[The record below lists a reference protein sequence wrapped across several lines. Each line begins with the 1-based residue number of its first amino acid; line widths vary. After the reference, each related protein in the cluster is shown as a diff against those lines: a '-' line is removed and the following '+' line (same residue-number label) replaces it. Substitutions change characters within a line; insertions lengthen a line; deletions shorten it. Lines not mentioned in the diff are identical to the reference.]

1 MGARGYGATH
11 ASTHAARVIA
21 AQPRAVSTMVYALPR
36 KSRAHSD
43 QLAHSP
49 PDTSRSV
56 NDLKKVLDASTQPHR
71 FGHADHG
78 VSSSTPHRARPAAFS
93 QTVRLT
99 PMTPRRSLRPYSEQ
113 SGQPWSNTSRQS
125 ASAQSHRVPAMSIL
139 EDDVPTASFARDFV
153 EAPSLSRAPFVP
165 QRRPAD
171 HPSHLAQRPASPAS
185 STDDPLLL
193 HDPTLTNMS
202 MRAAQG
208 DASLLA
214 MVRRFEQEDMG
225 LTEPVSM
232 TPKRPLS
239 SRRDISTPLRRT
251 PKPAPKLTPKPTPK
265 ATPSLY
271 DRTLGV
277 KERIALIRS
286 PDKSMSH
293 VEQQQVHSPEPDLDL
308 QPELESE
315 LEPESK
321 VAAEPEPELEPEL
334 EWVPEPEREPQME
347 PERPETEREPEL
359 EPVMHSE
366 LDLEP
371 EPEPEPEPEL
381 EPGPEPELEP
391 DLEPA
396 EEPESEPEAVL
407 EPKTHASPSLTGLN
421 TKNEALAAPPTHAMP
436 AYDPSISDQV
446 NSSRFSRE
454 SHASREP
461 VFIDFLH
468 ANDEHVNVSSQEP
481 VDHDTSWFERPSQSE
496 PQSYTPPSRHTP
508 IPEWRASPSVEAS
521 TRKQLRQ
528 NLGTP
533 SEKSVRQEAS
543 VLPAL
548 SHEPKR
554 WGDDPEDVD
563 DLPDEALEALDIL
576 EEELR
581 RKSPDPVPQSPLP
594 NDVSVHSARIRSL
607 SPSKSPHPAMRVSAQ
622 DVSSDDTP
630 EEEAPMVVWSLPLQ
644 APAAP
649 STAAEEDA
657 SLGDLSASL
666 SASSH
671 SRALMLSRTRPT
683 SCVEI
688 SSLDPVAAARAAA
701 ILKVHHKYI
710 QEGWLGDTSSL
721 PHINNDLA
729 SLFHAAELDLRQST
743 HPTPRV
749 PGAYAPRASLPP
761 QLDSHA
767 LRPQAQAGHWS
778 EFAWMELDR
787 HLRSYVPEEAMD
799 KAAAVLDLDIDQVI
813 LQFLEAQGLEPD
825 DLHGDWTLTRLYARV
840 PALQARYVRE
850 MEQDVTEEMQEKSF
864 QLLSQRK
871 RTHDVLLD
879 SPQYVRGSHSTPV
892 VPPSPA
898 KAGKNVAPESSV
910 LSQSNHSFVP
920 TDDVMIEAGHAP
932 KRMRTHAP
940 RPSSVMSK
948 LWSWVSGSPSSQQQ
962 PLPSAAARHHRPPA
976 SRLPRP
982 RRRQARRSAAL
993 RPSVVTSATH
1003 DGPRADWLQNENEDE
1018 AMSASLHA

>member
-1 MGARGYGATH
+1 MGARGCCATH
-11 ASTHAARVIA
+11 ASTHAARAIA
-21 AQPRAVSTMVYALPR
+21 AKPRAVSTMVYALPR
-36 KSRAHSD
+36 KSRAHSN

-56 NDLKKVLDASTQPHR
+56 NDLKNVLDASTQPHR
-71 FGHADHG
+71 FGHSDHG

-113 SGQPWSNTSRQS
+113 STQPWSNASRQS

-165 QRRPAD
+165 QRRTAD
-171 HPSHLAQRPASPAS
+171 NPSHLAQRPASPAS

-225 LTEPVSM
+225 ITEPVSM

-239 SRRDISTPLRRT
+239 SRRDVSTPLRRT

-286 PDKSMSH
+286 PDKSMSRM
-293 VEQQQVHSPEPDLDL
+293 EQPEVHSPEPDLDL

-315 LEPESK
+315 LEPERK
-321 VAAEPEPELEPEL
+321 VVVEQEPGLEPEL
-334 EWVPEPEREPQME
+334 EWEPEPEREPQRE
-347 PERPETEREPEL
+347 PERLEIEREPEL
-359 EPVMHSE
+359 EPDMHSE

-371 EPEPEPEPEL
+371 EPEPEPEPDPE
-381 EPGPEPELEP
+381 PEPELEP

-407 EPKTHASPSLTGLN
+407 EPNAKASPSLTRFN
-421 TKNEALAAPPTHAMP
+421 TEKEVLAAPTTHAMS
-436 AYDPSISDQV
+436 AFDPSIPDQV
-446 NSSRFSRE
+446 NSSQSLRQG
-454 SHASREP
+454 HASREP

-468 ANDEHVNVSSQEP
+468 VNDEHVNASSQEP
-481 VDHDTSWFERPSQSE
+481 MDHDTSWFERPSQSE

-533 SEKSVRQEAS
+533 SEKSVRQERS
-543 VLPAL
+543 GLPAL

-554 WGDDPEDVD
+554 WEDDPEDVD

-576 EEELR
+576 EDELR
-581 RKSPDPVPQSPLP
+581 QKSSDPVPQSPLP

-607 SPSKSPHPAMRVSAQ
+607 SPSKSPHSAMRVSAQ
-622 DVSSDDTP
+622 DVSLDDTP

-710 QEGWLGDTSSL
+710 QEGWLGDTSTL
-721 PHINNDLA
+721 PHMNPDLA
-729 SLFHAAELDLRQST
+729 SLFHAAELDLRHST
-743 HPTPRV
+743 QPTPRV

-879 SPQYVRGSHSTPV
+879 SPQYVRGAHSTPV
-892 VPPSPA
+892 MPPSPA
-898 KAGKNVAPESSV
+898 KAEKNVAPESSV

-920 TDDVMIEAGHAP
+920 TDDVMIEAGHVP
-932 KRMRTHAP
+932 KRMRTHGP

-962 PLPSAAARHHRPPA
+962 QPSAAARHHRPPA

-982 RRRQARRSAAL
+982 RRRQPRRSAA
-993 RPSVVTSATH
+993 PPSSVVTSATH
-1003 DGPRADWLQNENEDE
+1003 AGPRADWMQNELEDE

>member
-1 MGARGYGATH
+1 MGARGCCATH
-11 ASTHAARVIA
+11 ASTHAARAIA
-21 AQPRAVSTMVYALPR
+21 AKPRAVSTMVYALPR
-36 KSRAHSD
+36 KSRAHSN

-56 NDLKKVLDASTQPHR
+56 NDLKNVLDASTQPHR
-71 FGHADHG
+71 FGHSDHG

-113 SGQPWSNTSRQS
+113 STQPWSNASRQS

-165 QRRPAD
+165 QRRSAD
-171 HPSHLAQRPASPAS
+171 NPSHLAQRPASPAS

-225 LTEPVSM
+225 ITEPVSM

-239 SRRDISTPLRRT
+239 SRRDVSTPLRRT

-286 PDKSMSH
+286 PDKSMSRM
-293 VEQQQVHSPEPDLDL
+293 EQPEVHSPEPDLDL

-315 LEPESK
+315 LEPERK
-321 VAAEPEPELEPEL
+321 VVVEQEPGLEPEL
-334 EWVPEPEREPQME
+334 EWEPEPEREPQRE
-347 PERPETEREPEL
+347 PERLEIEREPEL
-359 EPVMHSE
+359 EPDMHSE

-371 EPEPEPEPEL
+371 EPEPEPEPDPE
-381 EPGPEPELEP
+381 PEPELEP

-407 EPKTHASPSLTGLN
+407 EPNAKASPSLTRFN
-421 TKNEALAAPPTHAMP
+421 TEKEVLAAPTTHAMS
-436 AYDPSISDQV
+436 AFDPSIPDQV
-446 NSSRFSRE
+446 NSSQSLRQG
-454 SHASREP
+454 HASREP

-468 ANDEHVNVSSQEP
+468 VNDEHVNASSQEP
-481 VDHDTSWFERPSQSE
+481 MDHDTSWFERPSQSE

-533 SEKSVRQEAS
+533 SEKSVRQERS
-543 VLPAL
+543 GLPAL

-554 WGDDPEDVD
+554 WEDDPEDVD

-576 EEELR
+576 EDELR
-581 RKSPDPVPQSPLP
+581 QKSSDPVPQSPLP

-607 SPSKSPHPAMRVSAQ
+607 SPSKSPHSAMRVSAQ
-622 DVSSDDTP
+622 DVSLDDTP

-710 QEGWLGDTSSL
+710 QEGWLGDTSTL
-721 PHINNDLA
+721 PHMNPDLA
-729 SLFHAAELDLRQST
+729 SLFHAAELDLRHST
-743 HPTPRV
+743 QPTPRV

-879 SPQYVRGSHSTPV
+879 SPQYVRGAHSTPV
-892 VPPSPA
+892 MPPSPA
-898 KAGKNVAPESSV
+898 KAEKNVAPESSV

-920 TDDVMIEAGHAP
+920 TDDVMIEAGHVP
-932 KRMRTHAP
+932 KRMRTHGP

-962 PLPSAAARHHRPPA
+962 QPSAAARHHRPPA

-982 RRRQARRSAAL
+982 RRRRPRRSAA
-993 RPSVVTSATH
+993 PPSSVVTSATH
-1003 DGPRADWLQNENEDE
+1003 AGPRADWMQNELEDE

>member
-1 MGARGYGATH
+1 MGARGCCATH
-11 ASTHAARVIA
+11 ASTHAARAIA
-21 AQPRAVSTMVYALPR
+21 AKPRAVSTMVYALPR
-36 KSRAHSD
+36 KSRAHSN

-56 NDLKKVLDASTQPHR
+56 NDLKNVLDASTQPHR
-71 FGHADHG
+71 FGHSDHG

-113 SGQPWSNTSRQS
+113 STQPWSNASRQS

-165 QRRPAD
+165 QRRTAD
-171 HPSHLAQRPASPAS
+171 NPSHLAQRPASPAS

-225 LTEPVSM
+225 ITEPVSM

-239 SRRDISTPLRRT
+239 SRRDVSTPLRRT

-286 PDKSMSH
+286 PDKSMSRM
-293 VEQQQVHSPEPDLDL
+293 EQPEVHSPEPDLDL

-315 LEPESK
+315 LEPERK
-321 VAAEPEPELEPEL
+321 VVVEQEPGLEPEL
-334 EWVPEPEREPQME
+334 EWEPEPEREPQRE
-347 PERPETEREPEL
+347 PERLEIEREPEL
-359 EPVMHSE
+359 EPDMHSE

-371 EPEPEPEPEL
+371 EPEPEPEPDPE
-381 EPGPEPELEP
+381 PEPELEP
-391 DLEPA
+391 DLEPT

-407 EPKTHASPSLTGLN
+407 EPNAKASPSLTRFN
-421 TKNEALAAPPTHAMP
+421 TEKEVLAAPTTHAMS
-436 AYDPSISDQV
+436 AFDPSIPDQV
-446 NSSRFSRE
+446 NSSQSLRQG
-454 SHASREP
+454 HASREP

-468 ANDEHVNVSSQEP
+468 VNDEHVNASSQEP
-481 VDHDTSWFERPSQSE
+481 MDHDTSWFERPSQSE

-533 SEKSVRQEAS
+533 SEKSVRQERS
-543 VLPAL
+543 GLPAL

-554 WGDDPEDVD
+554 WEDDPEDVD

-576 EEELR
+576 EDELR
-581 RKSPDPVPQSPLP
+581 QKSSDPVPQSPLP

-607 SPSKSPHPAMRVSAQ
+607 SPSKSPYSAMRVSAQ
-622 DVSSDDTP
+622 DVSLDDTP

-710 QEGWLGDTSSL
+710 QEGWLGDTSTL
-721 PHINNDLA
+721 PHMNPDLA
-729 SLFHAAELDLRQST
+729 SLFHAAELDLRHST
-743 HPTPRV
+743 QPTPRV

-879 SPQYVRGSHSTPV
+879 SPQYVRGAHSTPV
-892 VPPSPA
+892 MPPSPA
-898 KAGKNVAPESSV
+898 KAEKNVAPESSV

-920 TDDVMIEAGHAP
+920 TDDVMIEAGHVP
-932 KRMRTHAP
+932 KRMRTHGP

-962 PLPSAAARHHRPPA
+962 QPSAAARHHRPPA

-982 RRRQARRSAAL
+982 RRRQPRRSAA
-993 RPSVVTSATH
+993 PPSSVVTSATH
-1003 DGPRADWLQNENEDE
+1003 AGPRADWMQNELEDE

>member
-1 MGARGYGATH
+1 MGARGYCATH
-11 ASTHAARVIA
+11 ASTHAARAIA
-21 AQPRAVSTMVYALPR
+21 AKPRAVSTMVYALPR

-56 NDLKKVLDASTQPHR
+56 NDLKNVLDASTQPHR
-71 FGHADHG
+71 FGHSDHG

-113 SGQPWSNTSRQS
+113 STQPWSNASRQS

-165 QRRPAD
+165 QRRSAD
-171 HPSHLAQRPASPAS
+171 NPSHLAQRPASPAS

-225 LTEPVSM
+225 ITEPVSM

-239 SRRDISTPLRRT
+239 SRRDVSTPLRRT

-286 PDKSMSH
+286 PDKSMSR
-293 VEQQQVHSPEPDLDL
+293 VEQSEVHSPEPDLDL

-315 LEPESK
+315 LEPERK
-321 VAAEPEPELEPEL
+321 VVVEQEPGLEPEL
-334 EWVPEPEREPQME
+334 EWEPEPEREPQRE
-347 PERPETEREPEL
+347 PERQEIEREPEL
-359 EPVMHSE
+359 EPDMHSE

-371 EPEPEPEPEL
+371 EPEPEPEPDPE
-381 EPGPEPELEP
+381 PEPELEP

-407 EPKTHASPSLTGLN
+407 EPNAKASPSLTRFN
-421 TKNEALAAPPTHAMP
+421 TEKEVLAAPPTHAMS
-436 AYDPSISDQV
+436 AFDPSIPDQV
-446 NSSRFSRE
+446 NSSQSLRQG
-454 SHASREP
+454 HASREP

-468 ANDEHVNVSSQEP
+468 VNDEHVNASSQEP
-481 VDHDTSWFERPSQSE
+481 MDHDTSWFERPSQSE
-496 PQSYTPPSRHTP
+496 PQSYTPPPRHTP

-533 SEKSVRQEAS
+533 SEKSVRQERS
-543 VLPAL
+543 GLPAL

-554 WGDDPEDVD
+554 WEDDPEDVD

-576 EEELR
+576 EDELR
-581 RKSPDPVPQSPLP
+581 QKSSDPVPQSPLP

-607 SPSKSPHPAMRVSAQ
+607 SPSKSPHSAMRVSAQ
-622 DVSSDDTP
+622 DVSLDDTP

-710 QEGWLGDTSSL
+710 QEGWLGDTSTL
-721 PHINNDLA
+721 PHMNPDLA
-729 SLFHAAELDLRQST
+729 SLFHAAELDLRHST
-743 HPTPRV
+743 QPTPRV

-879 SPQYVRGSHSTPV
+879 SPQYVRGAHSTPV
-892 VPPSPA
+892 MPPSPA
-898 KAGKNVAPESSV
+898 KAEKNVAPESSV

-920 TDDVMIEAGHAP
+920 TDDVMIEAGHVP
-932 KRMRTHAP
+932 KRMRTHGP

-962 PLPSAAARHHRPPA
+962 QPSAAARHHRPPA

-982 RRRQARRSAAL
+982 RRRQPRRSAA
-993 RPSVVTSATH
+993 PPSSVVTSATH
-1003 DGPRADWLQNENEDE
+1003 AGPRADWMQNELEDE

>member
-1 MGARGYGATH
+1 
-11 ASTHAARVIA
+11 
-21 AQPRAVSTMVYALPR
+21 
-36 KSRAHSD
+36 
-43 QLAHSP
+43 
-49 PDTSRSV
+49 
-56 NDLKKVLDASTQPHR
+56 
-71 FGHADHG
+71 
-78 VSSSTPHRARPAAFS
+78 
-93 QTVRLT
+93 
-99 PMTPRRSLRPYSEQ
+99 
-113 SGQPWSNTSRQS
+113 
-125 ASAQSHRVPAMSIL
+125 MSIL

-165 QRRPAD
+165 QRRSAD
-171 HPSHLAQRPASPAS
+171 NPSHLAQRPASPAS

-225 LTEPVSM
+225 ITEPVSM

-239 SRRDISTPLRRT
+239 SRRDVSTPLRRT

-286 PDKSMSH
+286 PDKSMSR
-293 VEQQQVHSPEPDLDL
+293 VEQSEVHSPEPDLDL

-315 LEPESK
+315 LEPERK
-321 VAAEPEPELEPEL
+321 VVVEQEPGLEPEL
-334 EWVPEPEREPQME
+334 EWEPEPEREPQRE
-347 PERPETEREPEL
+347 PERQEIEREPEL
-359 EPVMHSE
+359 EPDMHSE

-371 EPEPEPEPEL
+371 EPEPEPEPDPE
-381 EPGPEPELEP
+381 PEPELEP

-407 EPKTHASPSLTGLN
+407 EPNAKASPSLTRFN
-421 TKNEALAAPPTHAMP
+421 TEKEVLAAPPTHAMS
-436 AYDPSISDQV
+436 AFDPSIPDQV
-446 NSSRFSRE
+446 NSSQSLRQG
-454 SHASREP
+454 HASREP

-468 ANDEHVNVSSQEP
+468 VNDEHVNASSQEP
-481 VDHDTSWFERPSQSE
+481 MDHDTSWFERPSQSE
-496 PQSYTPPSRHTP
+496 PQSYTPPPRHTP

-533 SEKSVRQEAS
+533 SEKSVRQERS
-543 VLPAL
+543 GLPAL

-554 WGDDPEDVD
+554 WEDDPEDVD

-576 EEELR
+576 EDELR
-581 RKSPDPVPQSPLP
+581 QKSSDPVPQSPLP

-607 SPSKSPHPAMRVSAQ
+607 SPSKSPHSAMRVSAQ
-622 DVSSDDTP
+622 DVSLDDTP

-710 QEGWLGDTSSL
+710 QEGWLGDTSTL
-721 PHINNDLA
+721 PHMNPDLA
-729 SLFHAAELDLRQST
+729 SLFHAAELDLRHST
-743 HPTPRV
+743 QPTPRV

-879 SPQYVRGSHSTPV
+879 SPQYVRGAHSTPV
-892 VPPSPA
+892 MPPSPA
-898 KAGKNVAPESSV
+898 KAEKNVAPESSV

-920 TDDVMIEAGHAP
+920 TDDVMIEAGHVP
-932 KRMRTHAP
+932 KRMRTHGP

-962 PLPSAAARHHRPPA
+962 QPSAAARHHRPPA

-982 RRRQARRSAAL
+982 RRRQPRRSAA
-993 RPSVVTSATH
+993 PPSSVVTSATH
-1003 DGPRADWLQNENEDE
+1003 AGPRADWMQNELEDE

>member
-1 MGARGYGATH
+1 
-11 ASTHAARVIA
+11 
-21 AQPRAVSTMVYALPR
+21 
-36 KSRAHSD
+36 
-43 QLAHSP
+43 
-49 PDTSRSV
+49 
-56 NDLKKVLDASTQPHR
+56 
-71 FGHADHG
+71 
-78 VSSSTPHRARPAAFS
+78 
-93 QTVRLT
+93 
-99 PMTPRRSLRPYSEQ
+99 
-113 SGQPWSNTSRQS
+113 
-125 ASAQSHRVPAMSIL
+125 MSIL

-165 QRRPAD
+165 QRRTAD
-171 HPSHLAQRPASPAS
+171 NPSHLAQRPASPAS

-225 LTEPVSM
+225 ITEPVSM

-239 SRRDISTPLRRT
+239 SRRDVSTPLRRT

-286 PDKSMSH
+286 PDKSMSRM
-293 VEQQQVHSPEPDLDL
+293 EQPEVHSPEPDLDL

-315 LEPESK
+315 LEPERK
-321 VAAEPEPELEPEL
+321 VVVEQEPGLEPEL
-334 EWVPEPEREPQME
+334 EWEPEPEREPQRE
-347 PERPETEREPEL
+347 PERLEIEREPEL
-359 EPVMHSE
+359 EPDMHSE

-371 EPEPEPEPEL
+371 EPEPEPEPDPE
-381 EPGPEPELEP
+381 PEPELEP

-407 EPKTHASPSLTGLN
+407 EPKTHASPSLTRFN
-421 TKNEALAAPPTHAMP
+421 TEKEVLAAPTTHAMS
-436 AYDPSISDQV
+436 AFDPSIPDQV
-446 NSSRFSRE
+446 NSSQSLRQG
-454 SHASREP
+454 HASREP

-468 ANDEHVNVSSQEP
+468 VNDEHVNASSQEP
-481 VDHDTSWFERPSQSE
+481 MDHDTSWFERPSQSE

-533 SEKSVRQEAS
+533 SEKSVRQERS
-543 VLPAL
+543 GLPAL

-554 WGDDPEDVD
+554 WEDVPEDVD

-576 EEELR
+576 EDELR
-581 RKSPDPVPQSPLP
+581 QKSSDPVPQSPLP

-710 QEGWLGDTSSL
+710 QEGWLGDTSTL
-721 PHINNDLA
+721 PHMNPDLA
-729 SLFHAAELDLRQST
+729 SLFHAAELDLRHST
-743 HPTPRV
+743 QPTPRV

-879 SPQYVRGSHSTPV
+879 SPQYVRGAHSTPV
-892 VPPSPA
+892 MPPSPA
-898 KAGKNVAPESSV
+898 KAEKNVAPESSV

-920 TDDVMIEAGHAP
+920 TDDVMIEAGHVP
-932 KRMRTHAP
+932 KRMRTHGP

-962 PLPSAAARHHRPPA
+962 QPSAAARHHRPPA

-982 RRRQARRSAAL
+982 RRRQPRRSAA
-993 RPSVVTSATH
+993 PPSSVVTSATH
-1003 DGPRADWLQNENEDE
+1003 AGPRADWMQNELEDE

>member
-1 MGARGYGATH
+1 
-11 ASTHAARVIA
+11 
-21 AQPRAVSTMVYALPR
+21 
-36 KSRAHSD
+36 
-43 QLAHSP
+43 
-49 PDTSRSV
+49 
-56 NDLKKVLDASTQPHR
+56 
-71 FGHADHG
+71 
-78 VSSSTPHRARPAAFS
+78 
-93 QTVRLT
+93 
-99 PMTPRRSLRPYSEQ
+99 
-113 SGQPWSNTSRQS
+113 
-125 ASAQSHRVPAMSIL
+125 MSIL

-165 QRRPAD
+165 QRRSAD
-171 HPSHLAQRPASPAS
+171 NPSHLAQRPASPAS

-225 LTEPVSM
+225 ITEPVSM

-239 SRRDISTPLRRT
+239 SRRDVSTPLRRT

-286 PDKSMSH
+286 PDKSMSR
-293 VEQQQVHSPEPDLDL
+293 VEQSEVHSPEPDLDL

-315 LEPESK
+315 LEPERK
-321 VAAEPEPELEPEL
+321 VVVEQEPGLEPEL
-334 EWVPEPEREPQME
+334 EWEPEPEREPQRE
-347 PERPETEREPEL
+347 PERQEIEREPEL
-359 EPVMHSE
+359 EPDMHSE

-371 EPEPEPEPEL
+371 EPEPEPEPDPE
-381 EPGPEPELEP
+381 PEPELEP

-407 EPKTHASPSLTGLN
+407 EPNAKALPSLTRFN
-421 TKNEALAAPPTHAMP
+421 TEKEVLAAPPTHAMS
-436 AYDPSISDQV
+436 AFDPSIPDQV
-446 NSSRFSRE
+446 NSSQSLRQG
-454 SHASREP
+454 HASREP

-468 ANDEHVNVSSQEP
+468 VNDEHVNASSQEP
-481 VDHDTSWFERPSQSE
+481 MDHDTSWFERPSQSE

-533 SEKSVRQEAS
+533 SEKSVRQERS
-543 VLPAL
+543 GLPAL

-554 WGDDPEDVD
+554 WEDDPEDVD

-576 EEELR
+576 EDELR
-581 RKSPDPVPQSPLP
+581 QKSSDPVPQSPLP

-607 SPSKSPHPAMRVSAQ
+607 SPSKSPHSAMRISAQ
-622 DVSSDDTP
+622 DVSLDDTP

-710 QEGWLGDTSSL
+710 QEGWLGDTSTL
-721 PHINNDLA
+721 PHMNPDLA
-729 SLFHAAELDLRQST
+729 SLFHAAELDLRHST
-743 HPTPRV
+743 QPTPRV

-879 SPQYVRGSHSTPV
+879 SPQYVRGAHSTPV
-892 VPPSPA
+892 MPPSPA
-898 KAGKNVAPESSV
+898 KAEKNVAPESSV

-920 TDDVMIEAGHAP
+920 TDDVMIEAGHVP
-932 KRMRTHAP
+932 KRMRTHGP

-962 PLPSAAARHHRPPA
+962 QPSAAARHHRPPA

-982 RRRQARRSAAL
+982 RRRQPRRSAA
-993 RPSVVTSATH
+993 PPSSVVTSATH
-1003 DGPRADWLQNENEDE
+1003 AGPRADWMQNELEDE

>member
-1 MGARGYGATH
+1 MGARGCCATH
-11 ASTHAARVIA
+11 ASTHAARAIA
-21 AQPRAVSTMVYALPR
+21 AKPRAVSTMVYALPR
-36 KSRAHSD
+36 KSRAHSN

-56 NDLKKVLDASTQPHR
+56 NDLKNVLDASTQPHR
-71 FGHADHG
+71 FGHSDHG

-113 SGQPWSNTSRQS
+113 STQPWSNASRQS

-165 QRRPAD
+165 QRRTAD
-171 HPSHLAQRPASPAS
+171 NPSHLAQRPASPAS

-225 LTEPVSM
+225 ITEPVSM

-239 SRRDISTPLRRT
+239 SRRDVSTPLRRT

-286 PDKSMSH
+286 PDKSMSRM
-293 VEQQQVHSPEPDLDL
+293 EQPEVHSPEPDLDL

-315 LEPESK
+315 LEPERK
-321 VAAEPEPELEPEL
+321 VVVEQEPGLEPEL
-334 EWVPEPEREPQME
+334 EWEPEPEREPQRE
-347 PERPETEREPEL
+347 PERLEIEREPEL
-359 EPVMHSE
+359 EPDMHSE

-371 EPEPEPEPEL
+371 EPEPEPEPDPE
-381 EPGPEPELEP
+381 PEPELEP

-407 EPKTHASPSLTGLN
+407 EPNAKASPSLTRFN
-421 TKNEALAAPPTHAMP
+421 TEKEVLAAPTTHAMS
-436 AYDPSISDQV
+436 AFDPSIPDQV
-446 NSSRFSRE
+446 NSSQSLRQG
-454 SHASREP
+454 HASREP

-468 ANDEHVNVSSQEP
+468 VNDEHVNASSQEP
-481 VDHDTSWFERPSQSE
+481 MDHDTSWFERPSQSE

-533 SEKSVRQEAS
+533 SEKSVRQERS
-543 VLPAL
+543 GLPAL

-554 WGDDPEDVD
+554 WEDVPEDVD

-576 EEELR
+576 EDELR
-581 RKSPDPVPQSPLP
+581 QKSSDPVPQSPLP

-607 SPSKSPHPAMRVSAQ
+607 SPSKSPHSAMRVSAQ
-622 DVSSDDTP
+622 DVSLDDTP

-710 QEGWLGDTSSL
+710 QEGWLGDTSTL
-721 PHINNDLA
+721 PHMNPDLA
-729 SLFHAAELDLRQST
+729 SLFHAAELDLRHST
-743 HPTPRV
+743 QPTPRV

-879 SPQYVRGSHSTPV
+879 SPQYVRGAHSTPV
-892 VPPSPA
+892 MPPSPA
-898 KAGKNVAPESSV
+898 KAEKNVAPESSV

-920 TDDVMIEAGHAP
+920 TDDVMIEAGHVP
-932 KRMRTHAP
+932 KRMRTHGP

-962 PLPSAAARHHRPPA
+962 QPSAAARHHRPPA

-982 RRRQARRSAAL
+982 RRRQPRRSAA
-993 RPSVVTSATH
+993 PPSSVVTSATH
-1003 DGPRADWLQNENEDE
+1003 AGPRADWMQNELEDE

>member
-1 MGARGYGATH
+1 
-11 ASTHAARVIA
+11 
-21 AQPRAVSTMVYALPR
+21 
-36 KSRAHSD
+36 
-43 QLAHSP
+43 
-49 PDTSRSV
+49 
-56 NDLKKVLDASTQPHR
+56 
-71 FGHADHG
+71 
-78 VSSSTPHRARPAAFS
+78 
-93 QTVRLT
+93 
-99 PMTPRRSLRPYSEQ
+99 
-113 SGQPWSNTSRQS
+113 
-125 ASAQSHRVPAMSIL
+125 MSIL

-165 QRRPAD
+165 QRRSAD
-171 HPSHLAQRPASPAS
+171 NPSHLAQRPASPAS

-225 LTEPVSM
+225 ITEPVSM

-239 SRRDISTPLRRT
+239 SRRDVSTPLRRT

-286 PDKSMSH
+286 PDKSMSR
-293 VEQQQVHSPEPDLDL
+293 VEQSEVHSPEPDLDL

-315 LEPESK
+315 LEPERK
-321 VAAEPEPELEPEL
+321 VVVEQEPGLEPEL
-334 EWVPEPEREPQME
+334 EWEPEPEREPQRE
-347 PERPETEREPEL
+347 PERQEIEREPEL
-359 EPVMHSE
+359 EPDMHSE

-371 EPEPEPEPEL
+371 EPEPEPEPDPE
-381 EPGPEPELEP
+381 PEPELEP

-407 EPKTHASPSLTGLN
+407 EPNAKASPSLTRFN
-421 TKNEALAAPPTHAMP
+421 TEKEVLAAPPTHAMS
-436 AYDPSISDQV
+436 AFDPSIPDQV
-446 NSSRFSRE
+446 NSSQSLRQG
-454 SHASREP
+454 HASREP

-468 ANDEHVNVSSQEP
+468 VNDEHVNASSQEP
-481 VDHDTSWFERPSQSE
+481 MDHDTSWFERPSQSE

-533 SEKSVRQEAS
+533 SEKSVRQERS
-543 VLPAL
+543 GLPAL

-554 WGDDPEDVD
+554 WEDDPEDVD

-576 EEELR
+576 EDELR
-581 RKSPDPVPQSPLP
+581 QKSSDPVPQSPLP

-607 SPSKSPHPAMRVSAQ
+607 SPSKSPHSAMRVSAQ
-622 DVSSDDTP
+622 DVSLDDTP

-710 QEGWLGDTSSL
+710 QEGWLGDTSTL
-721 PHINNDLA
+721 PHMNPDLA
-729 SLFHAAELDLRQST
+729 SLFHAAELDLRHST
-743 HPTPRV
+743 QPTPRV

-879 SPQYVRGSHSTPV
+879 SPQYVRGAHSTPV
-892 VPPSPA
+892 MPPSPA
-898 KAGKNVAPESSV
+898 KAEKNVAPESSV

-920 TDDVMIEAGHAP
+920 TDDVMIEAGHVP
-932 KRMRTHAP
+932 KRMRTHGP

-962 PLPSAAARHHRPPA
+962 QPSAAARHHRPPA

-982 RRRQARRSAAL
+982 RRRQPRRSAA
-993 RPSVVTSATH
+993 PPSSVVTSATH
-1003 DGPRADWLQNENEDE
+1003 AGPRADWMQNELEDE
-1018 AMSASLHA
+1018 AMSASSHA

>member
-1 MGARGYGATH
+1 MGARGYCATH
-11 ASTHAARVIA
+11 ASTHAARAIA
-21 AQPRAVSTMVYALPR
+21 AKPRAVSTMVYALPR

-56 NDLKKVLDASTQPHR
+56 NDLKNVLDASTKPHR
-71 FGHADHG
+71 FGHSDHG

-113 SGQPWSNTSRQS
+113 STQPWSNASRQS

-165 QRRPAD
+165 QRRSAD
-171 HPSHLAQRPASPAS
+171 NPSHLAQRPASPAS

-225 LTEPVSM
+225 ITEPVSM

-239 SRRDISTPLRRT
+239 SRRDVSTPLRRT

-286 PDKSMSH
+286 PDKSMSR
-293 VEQQQVHSPEPDLDL
+293 VEQSEVHSPEPDLDL

-315 LEPESK
+315 LEPERK
-321 VAAEPEPELEPEL
+321 VVVEQEPGLEPEL
-334 EWVPEPEREPQME
+334 EWEPEPEREPQRE
-347 PERPETEREPEL
+347 PERQEIEREAEL
-359 EPVMHSE
+359 EPDMHSE

-371 EPEPEPEPEL
+371 EPEPEPEPDPE
-381 EPGPEPELEP
+381 PEPELEP

-407 EPKTHASPSLTGLN
+407 EPNAKALPSLTRFN
-421 TKNEALAAPPTHAMP
+421 TEKEVLAAPPTHAMS
-436 AYDPSISDQV
+436 AFDPSIPDQV
-446 NSSRFSRE
+446 NSSQSLRQG
-454 SHASREP
+454 HASREP

-468 ANDEHVNVSSQEP
+468 VNDEHVNASSQEP
-481 VDHDTSWFERPSQSE
+481 MDHDTSWFERPSQSE

-533 SEKSVRQEAS
+533 SEKSVRQERS
-543 VLPAL
+543 GLPAL

-554 WGDDPEDVD
+554 WEDDPEDVD

-576 EEELR
+576 EDELR
-581 RKSPDPVPQSPLP
+581 QKSSDPVPQSPLP

-607 SPSKSPHPAMRVSAQ
+607 SPSKSPHSAMRVSAQ
-622 DVSSDDTP
+622 DVSLDDTP

-710 QEGWLGDTSSL
+710 QEGWLGDTSTL
-721 PHINNDLA
+721 PHMNPDLA
-729 SLFHAAELDLRQST
+729 SLFHAAELDLRHST
-743 HPTPRV
+743 QPTPRV

-879 SPQYVRGSHSTPV
+879 SPQYVRGAHSTPV
-892 VPPSPA
+892 MPPSPA
-898 KAGKNVAPESSV
+898 KAEKNVAPESSV

-920 TDDVMIEAGHAP
+920 TDDVMIEAGHVP
-932 KRMRTHAP
+932 KRMRSHGP

-962 PLPSAAARHHRPPA
+962 QPSAAARHHRPPA

-982 RRRQARRSAAL
+982 RRRQPRRSAA
-993 RPSVVTSATH
+993 PPSSVVTSATH
-1003 DGPRADWLQNENEDE
+1003 AGPRADWMQNELEDE

>member
-1 MGARGYGATH
+1 M
-11 ASTHAARVIA
+11 
-21 AQPRAVSTMVYALPR
+21 
-36 KSRAHSD
+36 
-43 QLAHSP
+43 
-49 PDTSRSV
+49 
-56 NDLKKVLDASTQPHR
+56 
-71 FGHADHG
+71 
-78 VSSSTPHRARPAAFS
+78 
-93 QTVRLT
+93 
-99 PMTPRRSLRPYSEQ
+99 
-113 SGQPWSNTSRQS
+113 
-125 ASAQSHRVPAMSIL
+125 
-139 EDDVPTASFARDFV
+139 
-153 EAPSLSRAPFVP
+153 
-165 QRRPAD
+165 
-171 HPSHLAQRPASPAS
+171 
-185 STDDPLLL
+185 
-193 HDPTLTNMS
+193 
-202 MRAAQG
+202 
-208 DASLLA
+208 
-214 MVRRFEQEDMG
+214 
-225 LTEPVSM
+225 
-232 TPKRPLS
+232 
-239 SRRDISTPLRRT
+239 
-251 PKPAPKLTPKPTPK
+251 
-265 ATPSLY
+265 
-271 DRTLGV
+271 
-277 KERIALIRS
+277 
-286 PDKSMSH
+286 
-293 VEQQQVHSPEPDLDL
+293 
-308 QPELESE
+308 
-315 LEPESK
+315 
-321 VAAEPEPELEPEL
+321 
-334 EWVPEPEREPQME
+334 
-347 PERPETEREPEL
+347 
-359 EPVMHSE
+359 
-366 LDLEP
+366 
-371 EPEPEPEPEL
+371 
-381 EPGPEPELEP
+381 
-391 DLEPA
+391 
-396 EEPESEPEAVL
+396 
-407 EPKTHASPSLTGLN
+407 
-421 TKNEALAAPPTHAMP
+421 
-436 AYDPSISDQV
+436 
-446 NSSRFSRE
+446 
-454 SHASREP
+454 
-461 VFIDFLH
+461 
-468 ANDEHVNVSSQEP
+468 
-481 VDHDTSWFERPSQSE
+481 DHDTSWFERPSQSE

-533 SEKSVRQEAS
+533 SEKSVRQES
-543 VLPAL
+543 SGLPAL

-576 EEELR
+576 EDELR
-581 RKSPDPVPQSPLP
+581 QKSSDPVPQSPLP

-607 SPSKSPHPAMRVSAQ
+607 SPSKSPHSAMRVSAQ
-622 DVSSDDTP
+622 DVSLDDTP

-710 QEGWLGDTSSL
+710 QEGWLGDTSTL
-721 PHINNDLA
+721 PHMNPDLA
-729 SLFHAAELDLRQST
+729 SLFHAAELDLRHST
-743 HPTPRV
+743 QPTPRV

-879 SPQYVRGSHSTPV
+879 SPQYVRGAHSTPV
-892 VPPSPA
+892 MPPSPA
-898 KAGKNVAPESSV
+898 KAEKNVAPESSV

-920 TDDVMIEAGHAP
+920 TDDVMIEAGHDP
-932 KRMRTHAP
+932 KRMRTHGP

-962 PLPSAAARHHRPPA
+962 QPSAAARHHRPPA

-982 RRRQARRSAAL
+982 RRRQPRRSAA
-993 RPSVVTSATH
+993 PPSSVVTSATH
-1003 DGPRADWLQNENEDE
+1003 AGPRADWMQNELEDE